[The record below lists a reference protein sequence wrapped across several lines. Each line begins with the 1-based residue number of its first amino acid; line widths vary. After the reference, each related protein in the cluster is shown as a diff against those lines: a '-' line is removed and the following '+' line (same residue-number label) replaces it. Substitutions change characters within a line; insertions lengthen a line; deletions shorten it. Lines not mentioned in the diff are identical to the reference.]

1 MNLKSYLSISQ
12 GSDLPTIERA
22 ERSCRIAK
30 DLEKAGE
37 YEAACAALAEFWPN
51 HQGSPILSGLE
62 GEARAELL
70 LRAGALAGWLGGA
83 TQVEGSQESAKN
95 LITQSIE
102 IFGRLGLNYRAA
114 EATGDLALCY
124 WREGAYE
131 EARLHLQNALTAL
144 RDVDLELR
152 AVLIIRAGIVEVCAQ
167 RLSQAARLYKE
178 AGSLIEQINDDGLK
192 GSFHFESG
200 LLFRRLAAPENRED
214 YLDRA
219 LLEYTAASF
228 HYDRAGNKR
237 AVGRVETNLGY
248 LFFTIG
254 RHKDA
259 HAHLDRARHIFLK
272 LKDFGTAAQVD
283 ETRARTLLAQGH
295 PTEAERIV
303 RAAVRVLER
312 GGQQAILAEAI
323 ATQGVALAR
332 LGHDSRARALFDRAI
347 EIAETAGDLEGS
359 GRVRL
364 SIIEELG
371 EKIPAKEMVT
381 IYKAAIASL
390 RNSQDPS
397 TSKRLLSNAV
407 LLFDALERL
416 QPRDQAVIEQSWEGF
431 SLKRHAKD
439 GERVVIERALRD
451 ANGSVSK
458 AAKLLGFRHH
468 QSLISLLNGRHKDL
482 LKMRST
488 ARKRRKHL
496 VMSPK
501 ANQKRTQTPNVKPVT
516 AQISLLHVEDQPAV
530 ARLMGNLLTAE
541 GWRVQLCTD
550 GDTALR
556 KLTSNEH
563 YDLLI
568 FDHNTSGVKGVE
580 LVERARKIS
589 SRRRTP
595 IIVVSGDECE
605 QSAWRAGANAFL
617 RKPEAVEQLAS
628 TVRRLLKEPDRPGR
642 NDAL

>member
-1 MNLKSYLSISQ
+1 MNLKSNLSVAQ
-12 GSDLPTIERA
+12 GEELAPAERA

-30 DLEKAGE
+30 ELEKAGE

-51 HQGSPILSGLE
+51 HQVPPTLNGLE

-83 TQVEGSQESAKN
+83 TQVHGSQETAKN

-102 IFGRLGLNYRAA
+102 IFEPLGLNYRVA
-114 EATGDLALCY
+114 EAMGDLALCY
-124 WREGAYE
+124 WREGAYD
-131 EARLHLQNALTAL
+131 EARLHLQKAVTAL
-144 RDVDLELR
+144 GEEDFELK
-152 AVLIIRAGIVEVCAQ
+152 AVLLIRAGIVEVWAQ
-167 RLSQAARLYKE
+167 RLNEALRLYNE
-178 AGSLIEQINDDGLK
+178 AAPLVKRSGDPALK
-192 GSFHFESG
+192 GSFHNECG
-200 LLFRRLAAPENRED
+200 LVFRRLAAPGNSED

-219 LLEYTAASF
+219 LLEYTAASLQF
-228 HYDRAGNKR
+228 DEAGNIR
-237 AVGRVETNLGY
+237 AVARVETNLGFLY
-248 LFFTIG
+248 FTIG

-259 HAHLDRARHIFLK
+259 HGHLDRARHIFLK

-312 GGQQAILAEAI
+312 GGQQAILAEAL

-332 LGHDSRARALFDRAI
+332 LGNDTRARALFDRAI
-347 EIAETAGDLEGS
+347 EIAETAGDLEGA

-371 EKIPAKEMVT
+371 EKIPAKDLVA

-390 RNSQDPS
+390 RKSQDPS
-397 TSKRLLSNAV
+397 TSKRLSSNAV
-407 LLFDALERL
+407 LLLDALERL
-416 QPRDQAVIEQSWEGF
+416 QLRDQAVIEQSWEGF

-482 LKMRST
+482 VKMRST

-501 ANQKRTQTPNVKPVT
+501 ATQKRAQPPAVKPAT
-516 AQISLLHVEDQPAV
+516 AQVSLFYVEDQPAV
-530 ARLMGNLLTAE
+530 ARLLGNLLTAE
-541 GWRVQLCTD
+541 NWRVQLCTD
-550 GDTALR
+550 SDTALR

-568 FDHNTSGVKGVE
+568 FDHNTPGIKGVE

-595 IIVVSGDECE
+595 IIVVSGEDCE

-617 RKPEAVEQLAS
+617 RKAEAPEQLTS
-628 TVRRLLKEPDRPGR
+628 TVRRLLKEPDRLGR
-642 NDAL
+642 NEV